1 MLRELTTNQLQN
13 LFDLLII
20 GIQTTVSNVLGQIV
34 NRNIHLTDLLNRF
47 GRNTEVRMNMIETLI
62 SFFNS
67 IHNNY
72 TYRQVNPQ

>member
-62 SFFNS
+62 CFFNS
-67 IHNNY
+67 IHSNY
-72 TYRQVNPQ
+72 TYRRVNPQ